1 MSVANGKT
9 VNQRIFREYD
19 IRGVVGQDLTVE
31 IAESVGRAYASLGQE
46 RGVRTVA
53 VGRDGRL
60 TSPELRDRLVKGLTD
75 GGVNVVDIGVCATP
89 LLYFSLFHREV
100 DGGIMITG
108 SHNASEYNGFKMC
121 MGKEALYGP
130 NIQRLREIIE
140 SEDYSEGSGTVFDS
154 PIIPEYL
161 AYLKESFA
169 SLDGSGVH
177 VVIDCGN
184 GAASLVAKD
193 ALEQL
198 GCIVTGLYCELD
210 GKFPNHHPDPTVVD
224 NLQDLIKAVKE
235 QGADVGIGYDGDA
248 DRIGAIDEQGNIL
261 WGDRLLLLF
270 ARDVLASKPG
280 STFISEVKA
289 SQLLYDDI
297 KKRGGRGI
305 MWKTG
310 HSVIKAK
317 MKEEKAALAGEMS
330 GHMFFA
336 DRYFGYDD
344 AIYASCRLIEI
355 LTKTK
360 QSLSSLLADVPQTSV
375 TPEIRVDCS
384 DETKFQLV
392 DRVTKRLQGLAQKS
406 DSEEQELCIR
416 NIITID
422 GIRVTFDEG
431 WGLIRASNTQ
441 PALVLRFE
449 ASSPDHLQRIRT
461 FLESQLEICQQQIN
475 S

>member
-1 MSVANGKT
+1 MNNAS

-19 IRGVVGQDLTVE
+19 IRGIVGQDLTVE
-31 IAESVGRAYASLGQE
+31 TAELVGRGYATLGKEKGIQ
-46 RGVRTVA
+46 TIA

-60 TSPELRDRLVKGLTD
+60 TSPELRDRLINGLTS
-75 GGVNVVDIGVCATP
+75 GGLNVVDVGVCATP
-89 LLYFSLFHREV
+89 LLYFSLFKRDV

-108 SHNASEYNGFKMC
+108 SHNAAEYNGFKMC
-121 MGKEALYGP
+121 MGKEALYGDG
-130 NIQRLREIIE
+130 IQRLRQIID
-140 SEDYSEGSGTVFDS
+140 SGKYSQGNGTVVDS

-169 SLDGSGVH
+169 SLDGSGIH

-184 GAASLVAKD
+184 GAASLVAKE

-198 GCIVTGLYCELD
+198 GCTVTGLYCDLD
-210 GKFPNHHPDPTVVD
+210 GRFPHHHPDPTVVD
-224 NLQDLIKAVKE
+224 NLQDLIHGVKQHKAH
-235 QGADVGIGYDGDA
+235 VGIGYDGDA

-270 ARDVLASKPG
+270 ARDVLASRPG

-297 KKRGGRGI
+297 EKRGGRGI

-317 MKEEKAALAGEMS
+317 MKEEQAALAGEMS

-355 LTKTK
+355 LAKTR

-392 DRVTKRLQGLAQKS
+392 EKVIDQLQGLAKAAHP
-406 DSEEQELCIR
+406 DNPDLTIR
-416 NIITID
+416 KILTID
-422 GIRVTFDEG
+422 GIRVTFDKG

-449 ASSPDHLQRIRT
+449 ASSLQTLQSIRT
-461 FLESQLEICQQQIN
+461 FLESQLAQCQKLLE